1 MLSSKSSRW
10 IAGTCVACLV
20 VATASWFLLIGPRRS
35 HAAQLRDQ
43 SQSVHSANDTLRLQ
57 IAQLKAQF
65 AALPGKRA
73 ELAKVQRQLPPTAAM
88 PALVRSL
95 NGIADTTGVSLD
107 SITPGAAVLASAAGG
122 AASAGAPA
130 GATGAAAPSGST
142 VIIPVSVAVTGDYF
156 AATLFMKQ
164 LQTQLRRALLVTG
177 ISVGQNSTAS
187 GSDSSGSSGSSANA
201 ASGDIQLTI
210 TGQVFVLPTTPA
222 AGSSPSS
229 GTAAT
234 GTTTTT
240 SSGTTPGTTTGTSGA
255 TVR

>member
-1 MLSSKSSRW
+1 MLSTRSSRW

-65 AALPGKRA
+65 ADLPSKRA
-73 ELAKVQRQLPPTAAM
+73 VLVKVQQQLPPTAAM

-95 NGIADTTGVSLD
+95 NGIADTTGVNLTG
-107 SITPGAAVLASAAGG
+107 ITPGAAVLASAAGG
-122 AASAGAPA
+122 AAPA
-130 GATGAAAPSGST
+130 GAASAAGTPAPAGST
-142 VIIPVSVAVTGDYF
+142 VIVPVSVSVTGDYF

-164 LQTQLRRALLVTG
+164 LQTQLRRAFLVTG
-177 ISVGQNSTAS
+177 ITVAPNSAAS
-187 GSDSSGSSGSSANA
+187 GADSSSTGSLSSSSGNA

-210 TGQVFVLPTTPA
+210 TGQVFVLPTAPA
-222 AGSSPSS
+222 AGS
-229 GTAAT
+229 AT
-234 GTTTTT
+234 GATT
-240 SSGTTPGTTTGTSGA
+240 SGTTAGTTGGTSGA
-255 TVR
+255 TAR